1 MSNHSNQFVITQM
14 MRDKNGPP
22 QSNYP
27 EPFKLSTPKN
37 STSRVIVDDFIKKQE
52 LTNLIILE
60 ELKHGNRG

>member
-52 LTNLIILE
+52 
-60 ELKHGNRG
+60 